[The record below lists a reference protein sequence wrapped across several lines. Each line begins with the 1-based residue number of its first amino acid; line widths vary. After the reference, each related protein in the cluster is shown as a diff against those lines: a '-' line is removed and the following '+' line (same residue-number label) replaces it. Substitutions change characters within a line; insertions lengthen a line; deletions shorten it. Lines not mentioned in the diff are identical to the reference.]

1 MEPYA
6 WRRIYTFRIRQPTSQ
21 HPVGSSL
28 VIPKSPHIYRVIFLA
43 VIKVFGTHQYSRPL
57 ICLTPFLMYQGTTIC
72 LVVKQVS

>member
-28 VIPKSPHIYRVIFLA
+28 VIPKSPQMQSGREDTLEERYTIKFSYKLGKMQQKRMEVFKLLFNHLA
-43 VIKVFGTHQYSRPL
+43 
-57 ICLTPFLMYQGTTIC
+57 
-72 LVVKQVS
+72 

>member
-28 VIPKSPHIYRVIFLA
+28 VIPKSPQTRDFVLSIATLTLA
-43 VIKVFGTHQYSRPL
+43 IAD
-57 ICLTPFLMYQGTTIC
+57 I
-72 LVVKQVS
+72 